1 MLSGE
6 TANTNSLVFGL
17 IRMDNPETL
26 VTLGT
31 QDTGRKQINQT
42 NTTQKTKKE
51 SYTDSTKNRG

>member
-6 TANTNSLVFGL
+6 ATNTNSLVFGL

-31 QDTGRKQINQT
+31 QDTGRKQIKQT
-42 NTTQKTKKE
+42 TTTQKTKKM
-51 SYTDSTKNRG
+51 SYTDSTKNGG

>member
-31 QDTGRKQINQT
+31 QDTGRKQIKQT
-42 NTTQKTKKE
+42 NTTQKTKKK

>member
-1 MLSGE
+1 MRSGE
-6 TANTNSLVFGL
+6 ATNTNSLVFGL

-31 QDTGRKQINQT
+31 QDTGRKQIKQT
-42 NTTQKTKKE
+42 NTTQKTKKM